1 MATAAPNTTAK
12 AKKTTVRKTTAKK
25 ASPKKATAKKAK
37 LNFAEQAQENARN
50 VFLAGL
56 GAYGKAFEEAQSQIE
71 DAQSQVKENRV
82 KAKDLFN
89 ELVKRGE
96 KVETEAKKRL
106 KEIDLPEL
114 KMPELKMP
122 ELKLADRDEL
132 REELRIRLDKAR
144 DSFESLRNA
153 ISRKAA

>member
-1 MATAAPNTTAK
+1 MATAAPKTKAQ

-25 ASPKKATAKKAK
+25 ASPKKSTAKKAK

-56 GAYGKAFEEAQSQIE
+56 GAYGKAFEEAQSQIK

-96 KVETEAKKRL
+96 KVETKAKKKL
-106 KEIDLPEL
+106 KEIDL
-114 KMPELKMP
+114 P

-132 REELRIRLDKAR
+132 REELRARLDKAR
-144 DSFESLRNA
+144 DSFESLRNSV
-153 ISRKAA
+153 SRKAA